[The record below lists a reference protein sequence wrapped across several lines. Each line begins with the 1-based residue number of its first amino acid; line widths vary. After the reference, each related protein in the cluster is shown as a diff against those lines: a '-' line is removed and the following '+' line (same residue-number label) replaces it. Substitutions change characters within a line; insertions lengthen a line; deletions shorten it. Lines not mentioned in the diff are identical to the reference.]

1 MLLNEYY
8 KIQINLSNTHTETI
22 SNVGVT
28 IFLPTN
34 SKNRVFLT
42 KSSTESQTKLSAC
55 IKFDVGE
62 MAANSSTS
70 IEYFIIS
77 MIEGNIELKQS
88 LCYEIVDV
96 SESNTTAPAEKESPS
111 EPIAPTVFAGSEE
124 NLDIM
129 VERLENNVVRKRHDD
144 ILIVTCVEEFSFE
157 SKFYSL
163 DRKPLITCY
172 ENEEFLMRLCLKT
185 KSPFNID
192 IIDAFFIADPN
203 INEKFNFNE
212 NFVKSNICRGCSMEN
227 VLTLSP
233 INSSNAWIT
242 KDKVINVSSDASMIF
257 AKAVVDGNVIK
268 EKPAEIVN
276 PVKDEEDPFSLKRK
290 DLKSLDYNTSNDE
303 KININNCLDVVD
315 LMPDVPHKKGFIN
328 AKINVLQTKNVVV
341 DQEKKFGLYC
351 VKWRKTN
358 SEIIN
363 ESKFLIEGVGEY
375 FFFGILWKVERV

>member
-22 SNVGVT
+22 SNVTVT
-28 IFLPTN
+28 IFLPTS

-42 KSSTESQTKLSAC
+42 KSSSESQTKLSAC
-55 IKFDVGE
+55 IKFNVGE
-62 MAANSSTS
+62 MAASSSTS

-77 MIEGNIELKQS
+77 MIEGNVELKQS
-88 LCYEIVDV
+88 LCYEIVDI

-111 EPIAPTVFAGSEE
+111 EPLAPTAFAGSQE

-163 DRKPLITCY
+163 DRKPLTTCY
-172 ENEEFLMRLCLKT
+172 EGEDFLLRLSLKT

-212 NFVKSNICRGCSMEN
+212 NFVKSNLCRGTSMEN

-233 INSSNAWIT
+233 ANNSNEWIT
-242 KDKVINVSSDASMIF
+242 QDKIINISSDASTIF
-257 AKAVVDGNVIK
+257 AKPATDGNATK
-268 EKPAEIVN
+268 EKPAEITN
-276 PVKDEEDPFSLKRK
+276 AIKDEEDPFSLKRK
-290 DLKSLDYNTSNDE
+290 DLKSLDYSTSNDE
-303 KININNCLDVVD
+303 KININNCLDVVQ
-315 LMPDVPHKKGFIN
+315 LLPGEMNNKKGFIN
-328 AKINVLQTKNVVV
+328 AKINVLQNKNVVV
-341 DQEKKFGLYC
+341 EQDKKFGLYC
-351 VKWRKTN
+351 IKWRKTN
-358 SEIIN
+358 SEIVN
-363 ESKFLIEGVGEY
+363 ESKFLIEGVGE
-375 FFFGILWKVERV
+375 